1 MSSVQT
7 GIEETMARGGVHGFP
22 VVDVSVEC
30 HDGKYHSV
38 DSSDMAF
45 KTAASLGFR
54 EAMAAAGVVVLEPI
68 SLLRVTVP
76 GAYQGDVMG
85 DITSRRGRVHGTNAV
100 EHGEQ
105 EVEALVP
112 ASELQHYAIDLRSI
126 TSGRGTFTVQHDH
139 YDVLPAHLVEK
150 AKQSLPKS

>member
-1 MSSVQT
+1 M
-7 GIEETMARGGVHGFP
+7 
-22 VVDVSVEC
+22 
-30 HDGKYHSV
+30 
-38 DSSDMAF
+38 
-45 KTAASLGFR
+45 
-54 EAMAAAGVVVLEPI
+54 LELDKI
-68 SLLRVTVP
+68 
-76 GAYQGDVMG
+76 
-85 DITSRRGRVHGTNAV
+85 HC
-100 EHGEQ
+100 GEQ